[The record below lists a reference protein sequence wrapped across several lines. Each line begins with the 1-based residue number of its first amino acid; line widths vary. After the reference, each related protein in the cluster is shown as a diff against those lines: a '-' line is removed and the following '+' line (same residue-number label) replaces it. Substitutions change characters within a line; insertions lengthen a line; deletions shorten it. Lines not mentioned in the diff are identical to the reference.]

1 MEATRAYPVPT
12 ANAPRPAWSPGCA
25 GLRPAPFGHIRW
37 RPLAPIPCPL
47 PMPPDR
53 RGRLG
58 ARASGPH
65 RLATFDDWPGQRRPL
80 APIPCPLPMPPDRR
94 GHLGARASG
103 PHRLATFDGGHSRL
117 SRARCQCLS
126 TGVVTWVHGP
136 PARTVWPHSRTDQ
149 GSGGHSRLSRARCQ
163 CLPTSVVT
171 WVRGP
176 TAHIMRGAETH
187 RFVHQPTFLFLPP
200 SPASGGEPVLAMRQQ
215 V

>member
-1 MEATRAYPVPT
+1 MT
-12 ANAPRPAWSPGCA
+12 
-25 GLRPAPFGHIRW
+25 
-37 RPLAPIPCPL
+37 
-47 PMPPDR
+47 
-53 RGRLG
+53 
-58 ARASGPH
+58 
-65 RLATFDDWPGQRRPL
+65 GQ
-80 APIPCPLPMPPDRR
+80 
-94 GHLGARASG
+94 GS
-103 PHRLATFDGGHSRL
+103 GGHSRL
-117 SRARCQCLS
+117 SRAHCQRPP
-126 TGVVTWVHGP
+126 TGVVTWVRGPPARTVWSHSMTGQGSGGHSRLSRAHSRTDQGSGGQSRARCPPTGVVAWVRGP

-149 GSGGHSRLSRARCQ
+149 GSGGHSRLSRAHCQ

>member
-1 MEATRAYPVPT
+1 MTGQGSGGHSRLSRAHCQRPPT
-12 ANAPRPAWSPGCA
+12 GVVTWVRGPPARTVWSHSMTGQ
-25 GLRPAPFGHIRW
+25 GSGGHS
-37 RPLAPIPCPL
+37 
-47 PMPPDR
+47 
-53 RGRLG
+53 RLS
-58 ARASGPH
+58 RAH
-65 RLATFDDWPGQRRPL
+65 CQ
-80 APIPCPLPMPPDRR
+80 CPPDRR

-117 SRARCQCLS
+117 SRARCQCPP
-126 TGVVTWVHGP
+126 TGVVAWVRGP